1 MKLFGAM
8 LIVLLVISL
17 VFASGCAQKT
27 EKNETERANNETKKV
42 ENESENLTKEAEGV
56 PQEVTNVIEKSDRN
70 VMQVLADRNFVTL
83 VELINSAGLEKA
95 LAGEGFYTV
104 FAPTNEAFAKL
115 PENAVPALENN
126 TGELTK
132 VLTYHVVGDKILMK
146 NDLENM
152 KSVKTLEGAELTINV
167 TANGIQV
174 GGANITEADIKASN
188 GVIHQIDKVL
198 VPPQ

>member
-1 MKLFGAM
+1 MKLLGAV

-27 EKNETERANNETKKV
+27 EKNETERAYNETKKV
-42 ENESENLTKEAEGV
+42 ENKSENLTKEAEGV
-56 PQEVTNVIEKSDRN
+56 PQEVTNVVEKSDRN

-83 VELINSAGLEKA
+83 VELINSAGLETA
-95 LAGEGFYTV
+95 LAGNGIYTV
-104 FAPTNEAFAKL
+104 FAPTDEAFAEL
-115 PENAVPALENN
+115 PENAVPALKNN
-126 TGELTK
+126 TQELRK

-146 NDLENM
+146 KDLENM
-152 KSVKTLEGAELTINV
+152 ASVKTLEGAELTINV
-167 TANGIQV
+167 TANGVQV

-198 VPPQ
+198 MLPQ